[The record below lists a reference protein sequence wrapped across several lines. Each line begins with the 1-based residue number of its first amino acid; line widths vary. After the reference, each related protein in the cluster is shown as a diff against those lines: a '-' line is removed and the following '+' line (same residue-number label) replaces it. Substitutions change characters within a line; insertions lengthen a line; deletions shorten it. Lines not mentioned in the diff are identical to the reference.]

1 MNKDEITMRRSYR
14 PSLIV
19 ALAALAIVVGIALK
33 SYTREQR
40 IASMAPV
47 PSAAAENVERVA
59 DVLPSATN

>member
-1 MNKDEITMRRSYR
+1 MNKDEIIMGRGYR

-40 IASMAPV
+40 IANIAPV
-47 PSAAAENVERVA
+47 SSASAENVEPV
-59 DVLPSATN
+59 VEN